1 MMTAIEVNCPDDVAC
16 GLPTYL
22 EYVTVTMTVDVAPR
36 GALSVVLRSP
46 SGDISPPARSEQ

>member
-36 GALSVVLRSP
+36 GALSVALRSP
-46 SGDISPPARSEQ
+46 SGDISPLARSKQ

>member
-22 EYVTVTMTVDVAPR
+22 EYVTATMTVDVAPR
-36 GALSVVLRSP
+36 GALSVALRSP
-46 SGDISPPARSEQ
+46 SGDIAPLARTEQ